1 MAAAATDLVTEVGSP
16 GTATTLSAPGYTIG
30 DASITVASTTNWP
43 TATGVIFAID
53 RAELVDGVE
62 TRVTGTYNEFVGTV
76 ASATS
81 ITNLSKLYGSAQNYS
96 AGSLTRVYIPVA
108 SQKENR
114 LVTWATAQ
122 HTQLGAHTAITA
134 TSLAAT
140 GDISSSAGKITTTA
154 VGKLEDYAV
163 PLSTYRANTTFDHV
177 VSGSGV
183 WSADAAG
190 STRAASMT
198 ALVCM
203 INGRRIAISAV
214 NARTFTASKDTYIDV
229 LDNADGT
236 GTLVYTEATNDAA
249 SPALASN
256 SLRIAIVVT
265 AAGSIASA
273 AKINQGQITATS
285 PTISSNILLA
295 GLDSLG
301 NSVYPTNPNQRKI
314 NYQAPLQ
321 ADQNVTATSFT
332 DITNAT
338 FTYKS
343 GAVPETLYLWAN
355 AMFGLNVSA
364 STYVTISIDGTDQN
378 PGIFWNVASVHR
390 GSQLYTYRVAASTTI
405 IIKFRAKTSANTL
418 TFYENDVLYAPT
430 IRGYATR

>member
-1 MAAAATDLVTEVGSP
+1 MAAANTDLVTEVGNP

-53 RAELVDGVE
+53 QAELVDGVE

-81 ITNLSKLYGSAQNYS
+81 ITGLSKLYGSAQNYS

-122 HTQLGAHTAITA
+122 HTQLGAHKAITA
-134 TSLAAT
+134 TSLATT
-140 GDISSSAGKITTTA
+140 GNISSSAGTISTTL
-154 VGKLEDYAV
+154 VDSLKDYGVA
-163 PLSTYRANTTFDHV
+163 LSTYRSNATFDYV
-177 VSGSGV
+177 VSGGV
-183 WSADAAG
+183 WTADAAG
-190 STRAASMT
+190 STRAGSMS

-203 INGRRIAISAV
+203 INGRRIAIGAV
-214 NARTFTASKDTYIDV
+214 TARPFTASKDTYVDV

-314 NYQAPLQ
+314 NYQGPVQ
-321 ADQNVTATSFT
+321 GDQNITSTSFV
-332 DITNAT
+332 DVTNAT

-343 GAVPETLYLWAN
+343 GSVPETLYLWGN
-355 AMFGLNVSA
+355 FMMGLNVGSNA
-364 STYVTISIDGTDQN
+364 YITLSIDGTDQA
-378 PGIFWNVASVHR
+378 PAIFHNAQAVNR
-390 GSQLYTYRVAASTTI
+390 NGSLFTYRVAASTTI
-405 IIKFRAKTSANTL
+405 IIKVRGKTSANTL
-418 TFYENDVLYAPT
+418 TFYQNDVLNVPT
-430 IRGYATR
+430 IRGYAQR